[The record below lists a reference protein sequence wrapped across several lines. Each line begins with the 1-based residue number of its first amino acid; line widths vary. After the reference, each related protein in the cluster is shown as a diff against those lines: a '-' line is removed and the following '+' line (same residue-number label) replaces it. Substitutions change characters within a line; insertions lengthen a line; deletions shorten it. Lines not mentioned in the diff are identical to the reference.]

1 MDNYQ
6 ESVSLETCLRT
17 LIANKAPYGKKG
29 LDMQIYFVA
38 QLFHTS
44 YQEIVS
50 RMNVLEQEFFN
61 SMESNNMNL

>member
-17 LIANKAPYGKKG
+17 LISNKASYGTKG

-44 YQEIVS
+44 YEKIVS
-50 RMNVLEQEFFN
+50 SMKEIEKETFN
-61 SMESNNMNL
+61 SSKPND